1 MLVHIHRR
9 IYPLS
14 KWWSNKESST
24 FRFLGKGAKRSFGAG
39 KFLMK
44 FKNQRKLQIKLAE
57 RLGRDAKKLFKRL
70 GRPASCI
77 FFISPICFI
86 SKSSTA
92 EGFYLPSFQVSERR
106 LRPIYDWLDNGNNK
120 KALQEADKVWMT
132 GWWTGTCFFELNCRA
147 TDLRKK
153 KLFLVTALP
162 LVSWDVLGLKS
173 SEANI

>member
-1 MLVHIHRR
+1 
-9 IYPLS
+9 
-14 KWWSNKESST
+14 
-24 FRFLGKGAKRSFGAG
+24 
-39 KFLMK
+39 MK

-132 GWWTGTCFFELNCRA
+132 GW
-147 TDLRKK
+147 
-153 KLFLVTALP
+153 
-162 LVSWDVLGLKS
+162 
-173 SEANI
+173 